1 MVIRLVYLSALFIHP
16 PFITSIYTIK
26 PLGNCCCVVVR
37 TAFLPDNSPCNFF
50 KWEGN
55 APNMLNVLLYCLGLA
70 GSSLHYKYNT
80 KFIFASIWS
89 HDSQST
95 RQWTDGKHLPCIY
108 MFISCGSTCTSTVI
122 CMYLFNG
129 AFGIW
134 LVTQPNV
141 VWTNSNAVPTWSAGA
156 SSVSRQQQW
165 QTDCNFWQY
174 NLSATHLTLQSFLFC
189 AFLVPLWLMCLT
201 RYMLPLRQEQLTASL
216 TMPQVPRMT
225 QSNRIR
231 VCVWGGGCACVCVR
245 AQKKHPWSSLLL
257 FFLTSLCQRRRK
269 VQQLGWANAL
279 AAVLLRKNKTRGGE
293 MGIWEGD
300 SLQSATMVY
309 VPKAEIS
316 A

>member
-1 MVIRLVYLSALFIHP
+1 MLCGQTVMQCQRGLQVP
-16 PFITSIYTIK
+16 PASQ
-26 PLGNCCCVVVR
+26 
-37 TAFLPDNSPCNFF
+37 DNSSD
-50 KWEGN
+50 K
-55 APNMLNVLLYCLGLA
+55 LIV
-70 GSSLHYKYNT
+70 
-80 KFIFASIWS
+80 
-89 HDSQST
+89 
-95 RQWTDGKHLPCIY
+95 
-108 MFISCGSTCTSTVI
+108 ISGSTT
-122 CMYLFNG
+122 
-129 AFGIW
+129 
-134 LVTQPNV
+134 
-141 VWTNSNAVPTWSAGA
+141 
-156 SSVSRQQQW
+156 
-165 QTDCNFWQY
+165 
-174 NLSATHLTLQSFLFC
+174 SATHLTLQSFLFC